1 MFFFFYEK
9 SIDIDWVIKRAFE
22 RIIAKKIVADNYC
35 DLREFIHPKRK
46 KEDIK
51 LMLSQINSPFVEL
64 FNHAYPS
71 ITKAADIWSEYK
83 KDRLTN
89 DMVLKYEEAWS
100 IVYWIYRCYGKID
113 ERKKATKEA
122 LNEIEEIY
130 QICKNGSIYE
140 KNSGVKLEK
149 SNKEG
154 KFEKLKFC
162 DSYIYNEEKVH
173 INTIR
178 SVTEYCKKLKN
189 ITEEKNLVFFRGHAD
204 TTYRLLPSIMRC
216 DEWYKHERDIYNE
229 VIIECPEEFR
239 ECSTHLEHLVLM
251 QHYGV
256 PTRLLD
262 ITKNPL
268 VALYFA
274 CGSHNEKNGEII
286 VFSTPKSE
294 IKYAKSDTVSV
305 LASLANFAEDEK
317 NVFEETA
324 KKAMSRE
331 NFNEKIKRLIHEIRL
346 EKPAFLSEVEKSD
359 ITNAFF
365 VLPEKKN
372 RRIVKQDGAFI
383 IYGLIN
389 ENNDV
394 INKYRYKEKNKIQ
407 IFIVKSGKKEEI
419 LKELDALSINKATLF
434 PEIED
439 VAEYIKKKY

>member
-1 MFFFFYEK
+1 MFFYFYED
-9 SIDIDWVIKRAFE
+9 SIYSDSIIRSAFE
-22 RIIAKKIVADNYC
+22 RIIAKKIITDNYC
-35 DLREFIHPKRK
+35 DLREFICLKRK

-51 LMLSQINSPFVEL
+51 LMLSQINSPLAEL
-64 FNHAYPS
+64 FNNAYPS
-71 ITKAADIWSEYK
+71 IVKAAEIWREYK
-83 KDRLTN
+83 KDRLMN

-100 IVYWIYRCYGKID
+100 IVYWIYQCYGKIE
-113 ERKKATKEA
+113 ERKKATVEA
-122 LNEIEEIY
+122 LSEIERIY
-130 QICKNGSIYE
+130 QIYNNENKYE
-140 KNSGVKLEK
+140 KKNGVKLEK
-149 SNKEG
+149 SNKNYES
-154 KFEKLKFC
+154 EKLKFY
-162 DSYIYNEEKVH
+162 DSYIYNEEKVQFN
-173 INTIR
+173 IIR
-178 SVTEYCKKLKN
+178 SVTEYCKELKD
-189 ITEEKNLVFFRGHAD
+189 ITEEKNSVFFRGHAD
-204 TTYRLLPSIMRC
+204 TAYLLLPSIMRN

-239 ECSTHLEHLVLM
+239 GCSTHLEHLVLM

-274 CGSHNEKNGEII
+274 CESHKEKNGEII
-286 VFSTPKSE
+286 VFSVPKSE

-305 LASLANFAEDEK
+305 LASLANFAEEEK
-317 NVFEETA
+317 NSFEKIA
-324 KKAMSRE
+324 KKAISRE
-331 NFNEKIKRLIHEIRL
+331 NFNEQIKRLIHEIRL

-359 ITNAFF
+359 VTNAFF

-383 IYGLIN
+383 IYGLVN
-389 ENNDV
+389 ENNDA
-394 INKYRYKEKNKIQ
+394 INRYRYKEKNKLQ
-407 IFIVKSGKKEEI
+407 IFIVKSGEKEQI

>member
-9 SIDIDWVIKRAFE
+9 SIDNDWVIKRAFE

-71 ITKAADIWSEYK
+71 ITKAANIWSEYK

-149 SNKEG
+149 SNEEG

-173 INTIR
+173 INIIR

-189 ITEEKNLVFFRGHAD
+189 ITEEKNLVFLEDMLTLHIGYCH
-204 TTYRLLPSIMRC
+204 LL
-216 DEWYKHERDIYNE
+216 
-229 VIIECPEEFR
+229 
-239 ECSTHLEHLVLM
+239 
-251 QHYGV
+251 
-256 PTRLLD
+256 
-262 ITKNPL
+262 
-268 VALYFA
+268 
-274 CGSHNEKNGEII
+274 
-286 VFSTPKSE
+286 
-294 IKYAKSDTVSV
+294 
-305 LASLANFAEDEK
+305 
-317 NVFEETA
+317 
-324 KKAMSRE
+324 
-331 NFNEKIKRLIHEIRL
+331 
-346 EKPAFLSEVEKSD
+346 
-359 ITNAFF
+359 
-365 VLPEKKN
+365 
-372 RRIVKQDGAFI
+372 
-383 IYGLIN
+383 
-389 ENNDV
+389 
-394 INKYRYKEKNKIQ
+394 
-407 IFIVKSGKKEEI
+407 
-419 LKELDALSINKATLF
+419 
-434 PEIED
+434 
-439 VAEYIKKKY
+439 